1 MKIVTSQQ
9 MAEIDRRT
17 RDEFATPDII
27 LMENAGIRALDLW
40 LSAIHG
46 GRLQSGAAVIIAG
59 GGNNGGDALVMARSA
74 WIMGKRDIAVVQ
86 AAETLNEKAS
96 LHAAICGRLGIPILT
111 RPGAGSGKERA
122 ADALIASASVVF
134 DGIAGT
140 GLKGPLREE
149 YRGIVELLGRVEG
162 EIVSIDVPSGVGDGF
177 RDGFPAVKA
186 DVTLAIGLPKFC
198 LYLPRARRFCVRIL
212 VVPIGF
218 PEPLVRNPLIPG
230 TLLQRGDE
238 AALLPPIAADAYKNI
253 RGHASVFA
261 GRRGTAGAALLC
273 ARGAG
278 YAGAGLVSL
287 FVDPDLYSILAGS
300 LSPVMI
306 KPLDSPPAPET
317 VRNSDAAC
325 VGPGWG
331 REGRAPLL
339 RKILDLFPKG
349 VIDADALAVLA
360 ELDPRPD
367 LGGRWILTPHFERW
381 PSLRVRQGRDP
392 ERSGQHP
399 PPRMC
404 KMERFHRAQGRRDL
418 HRWTGRE
425 VLGPGRDESGSCD
438 RWIGGC
444 PSGIITALLAGGA
457 EPATAAAGG
466 ALIHARAGEL
476 ATAERGWFL
485 ADDLIPFISRVAY
498 HARACGAGSGGRN
511 QMSETSG
518 KGSST
523 SITTARRGWPW
534 PRSSGSHR
542 RAGGLGSRRTET

>member
-46 GRLQSGAAVIIAG
+46 GRWPSGSAVFIAG

-74 WIMGKRDIAVVQ
+74 WIMGKRDIAVVL

-186 DVTLAIGLPKFC
+186 DVTLAIGLPKIC
-198 LYLPRARRFCVRIL
+198 LYLPRARRFCGRIL

-367 LGGRWILTPHFERW
+367 LGGRWILTPHFGEMARLSGCDKDEIQNDPVNILLRECARW
-381 PSLRVRQGRDP
+381 NA
-392 ERSGQHP
+392 
-399 PPRMC
+399 
-404 KMERFHRAQGRRDL
+404 FI
-418 HRWTGRE
+418 
-425 VLGPGRDESGSCD
+425 VLKGAATF
-438 RWIGGC
+438 IGG
-444 PSGIITALLAGGA
+444 PDGRYWVLDGMNPALATGGSGDVLAGIITALLAGGA

-485 ADDLIPFISRVAY
+485 ADDLIPFISRGAY
-498 HARACGAGSGGRN
+498 HARACGAGSGG
-511 QMSETSG
+511 EEP
-518 KGSST
+518 K
-523 SITTARRGWPW
+523 
-534 PRSSGSHR
+534 
-542 RAGGLGSRRTET
+542 